1 MKLESSCYHEGSY
14 HIETSPLICR
24 SNQWSGFYMTE
35 TSVMREL
42 IMKEKFWGDPQSR
55 TNSGR
60 KFCSMNGYA
69 EAATR
74 SVLLKKI
81 RSSNFANS
89 TGKHLYQSFF
99 FNNVTGLRPATLLK
113 KRLKLKSVNY
123 FRKNLHLRYLSGL
136 WKCFW
141 RYIQLL
147 GKLKIPIQQLVIVI
161 IKVNTKHFLKE
172 TKESMS
178 ICFHRESVLD

>member
-60 KFCSMNGYA
+60 KFCSKNEYA
-69 EAATR
+69 EAVTR
-74 SVLLKKI
+74 SVLLKKYVLQI
-81 RSSNFANS
+81 SQIPQESIC
-89 TGKHLYQSFF
+89 TSFF